1 MKRTLV
7 LAAALASGIA
17 LSAAA
22 QTLPAPSAAPEPA
35 GPAKIAVI
43 AFQAAVAKTNEG
55 QRDFAVLKTKY
66 APQEEQLK
74 KLSDEIDAQSK
85 QLQAQSDKL
94 SDAELASRSQSIED
108 KKKQLQ
114 RGSEDAQS
122 AVNNEMQ
129 EIYNRVAAKVYD
141 VMVAYVRQQGY
152 TLVLDVSAQENPVLY
167 ANDSTNITQA
177 VIDAYNTKSGVSAPP
192 PDAPAAPAPKPAARP
207 ASTH

>member
-22 QTLPAPSAAPEPA
+22 QTLPVPSAAPEPA

-55 QRDFAVLKTKY
+55 QHDFAVLKTKY

>member
-1 MKRTLV
+1 M
-7 LAAALASGIA
+7 
-17 LSAAA
+17 
-22 QTLPAPSAAPEPA
+22 
-35 GPAKIAVI
+35 I

-55 QRDFAVLKTKY
+55 QHDFAVLKTKY